1 MTNHLQQ
8 LLAVSV
14 LVGCCEELAA
24 SGLLREDHERE
35 LRWSIAKT
43 LTAFNMPTRS
53 ERQDN
58 TSEQAFDAKLGLV
71 REEMGER
78 V

>member
-8 LLAVSV
+8 LLAISV
-14 LVGCCEELAA
+14 LIGQCEIIAE
-24 SGLLREDHERE
+24 SGLLTEAHERE

-58 TSEQAFDAKLGLV
+58 TSTSEYDA
-71 REEMGER
+71 
-78 V
+78 

>member
-1 MTNHLQQ
+1 MTNLQQ
-8 LLAVSV
+8 LLAISV
-14 LVGCCEELAA
+14 LLGQCEAIAE
-24 SGLLREDHERE
+24 SGDLGEKCESE

-58 TSEQAFDAKLGLV
+58 TSTSEYDAQLDQVHVEIG
-71 REEMGER
+71 GTQQ
-78 V
+78 